1 MRAEV
6 RTRNRRPGAFVH
18 LPILVDSF
26 PRPALPRTLAIVL
39 GALCSL
45 SRSGAQ
51 LTRIGMS
58 LGEALLTL
66 AHPGQHDNGNE
77 RGGDGES
84 DRERNERGCHCGF
97 QDCLPAYSE
106 CEPGGTR
113 AGN

>member
-45 SRSGAQ
+45 SRSGVQ
-51 LTRIGMS
+51 LTRIGTS
-58 LGEALLTL
+58 FGESLLTL
-66 AHPGQHDNGNE
+66 AHPAEDNDSDE
-77 RGGDGES
+77 RAGDGES
-84 DRERNERGCHCGF
+84 DRKSNERGCQGGC
-97 QDCLPAYSE
+97 QDCFPAYSE